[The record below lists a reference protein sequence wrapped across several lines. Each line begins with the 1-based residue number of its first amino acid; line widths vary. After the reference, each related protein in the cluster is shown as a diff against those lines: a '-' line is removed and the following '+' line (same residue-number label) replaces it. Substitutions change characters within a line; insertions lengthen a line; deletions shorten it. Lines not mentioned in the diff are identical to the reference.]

1 VPTVSEVGKEGNAQ
15 KLNREA
21 LCLGRSVL
29 CLCGRWCLVLKV
41 GRGRLSVQARLAVQ
55 EGVFLDR
62 AAGARLLADAVV
74 SVQAVRRGRGDVRN
88 LFGVGVLAT
97 DLGDA
102 DVAGLACLGE
112 GVVAAVKVLALLRA
126 TIRRRA

>member
-29 CLCGRWCLVLKV
+29 CLCRRWCLVLKV

-62 AAGARLLADAVV
+62 AAGARLLAD
-74 SVQAVRRGRGDVRN
+74 
-88 LFGVGVLAT
+88 GVGGAMCGIFSG
-97 DLGDA
+97 LGCSRPTW
-102 DVAGLACLGE
+102 VTPTSP
-112 GVVAAVKVLALLRA
+112 ALPALERA
-126 TIRRRA
+126 

>member
-1 VPTVSEVGKEGNAQ
+1 
-15 KLNREA
+15 
-21 LCLGRSVL
+21 
-29 CLCGRWCLVLKV
+29 
-41 GRGRLSVQARLAVQ
+41 
-55 EGVFLDR
+55 
-62 AAGARLLADAVV
+62 
-74 SVQAVRRGRGDVRN
+74 VRN